1 MTMYKHPATREV
13 ATRQMKRFGGSHAYP
28 AANAC
33 YITSAQ
39 KKLHPRPSSCGFSCF
54 LAPDKDLTVGFECSF
69 IPPVRACEPASES
82 PASGQPIMFL
92 ALPAVKKKR
101 PERQNLGKPSNLP
114 NPPLL
119 PALGNHACR
128 RQKKTCYLLFL
139 VDSKALS
146 AYSPIPSLSAI
157 ICSYFKRRHKEGQT
171 DGRWFEKVKEN
182 ACLYRTPK
190 CKASNVNDTKNVSW
204 TFKQSCSSP
213 SQQSS
218 CSSWSASS
226 VINLPYTKFKR
237 IR

>member
-1 MTMYKHPATREV
+1 
-13 ATRQMKRFGGSHAYP
+13 
-28 AANAC
+28 
-33 YITSAQ
+33 
-39 KKLHPRPSSCGFSCF
+39 
-54 LAPDKDLTVGFECSF
+54 
-69 IPPVRACEPASES
+69 
-82 PASGQPIMFL
+82 MFL
-92 ALPAVKKKR
+92 TLPTVKWKR

-190 CKASNVNDTKNVSW
+190 CKASNVNDTKTYHGRSNNPAHHPVNNHPAPHGRHLR
-204 TFKQSCSSP
+204 QSICHTRNSNGFG
-213 SQQSS
+213 
-218 CSSWSASS
+218 SAPKSITLHFPYELEDDRIVE
-226 VINLPYTKFKR
+226 VIALLR
-237 IR
+237 QMLR